1 MSAQRARVGGLD
13 RIAVVTAIALC
24 AVPFALTLLDLARG
38 HLTVNPLQEATFRT
52 GHTAITLLVAS
63 LGCTPMHTVLGWRTP
78 LRLRKWLG
86 LAAFAYGLAHFGLF
100 SLDHGLIDGAIDISA
115 IFGTTIE
122 KRYALVG
129 ALTLLILLPLALTS
143 TAGWQR
149 RLGRSWKRLHKLA
162 YVASATAVLHWVWLV
177 KSDYR
182 EPLLYSAALAVL
194 FVLRIP
200 SVKRAVVDSRRR
212 WTARASNPRA
222 S

>member
-1 MSAQRARVGGLD
+1 MRGRVDGWD
-13 RIAVVTAIALC
+13 RIAVGAAIALC
-24 AVPFALTLLDLARG
+24 AVPFALTLSDLARG
-38 HLTVNPLQEATFRT
+38 SLTVNPLQEATFRT

-63 LGCTPMHTVLGWRTP
+63 LACTPINTVSGWRTP

-100 SLDHGLIDGAIDISA
+100 SLDHGLIDGAIDVTA
-115 IFGTTIE
+115 IIGTTVE

-143 TAGWQR
+143 SMGWQR
-149 RLGRSWKRLHKLA
+149 RLGRAWKRLHRLA

-182 EPLLYSAALAVL
+182 EPLLYASALAVL
-194 FVLRIP
+194 FVLRVP
-200 SVKRAVVDSRRR
+200 SVKRAIVESRRR
-212 WTARASNPRA
+212 WMARASAPRP